1 MTVSIALTIDDGGLA
16 PALGRLVALGEDL
29 TPVYEALGLRF
40 VENVKRRFALEVEPD
55 LTPWMTTHPRAS
67 KKNPKTLQDSGP
79 APGSLID
86 RQFSQAARDGVEWGT
101 DWPFARTHQF
111 GATIRPKNAKVRMAS
126 SSSPR
131 RFTFRPGR
139 WSAGGRWSARP
150 PRRSSWA
157 RLMQPPAGAPRHDR
171 HRAARYRPAD
181 LRCWPCAAR
190 ARLGRG
196 GRGAR
201 CGPRAHRRLKAG
213 LRPVDG

>member
-16 PALGRLVALGEDL
+16 PALGRLVALGQDL

-40 VENVKRRFALEVEPD
+40 VENVKRRFALEIEPD

-111 GATIRPKNAKVRMAS
+111 GATIRPKNAKALVFAGARGELVFAQEVHI
-126 SSSPR
+126 PA
-131 RFTFRPGR
+131 RPMVGWGPMER
-139 WSAGGRWSARP
+139 EAAEEVILGALDAAAGGSA
-150 PRRSSWA
+150 
-157 RLMQPPAGAPRHDR
+157 AP
-171 HRAARYRPAD
+171 
-181 LRCWPCAAR
+181 
-190 ARLGRG
+190 
-196 GRGAR
+196 
-201 CGPRAHRRLKAG
+201 
-213 LRPVDG
+213 